1 MSDTAGKPI
10 TCKAAVAWEAG
21 KPVSLETIE
30 VAPPKKGEVRVKV
43 NFTGICHTDMYTLS
57 GSDPEGAFPA
67 VLGHEGAGVVESVG
81 EGVTDVKEGDHVIL
95 LYTAEC
101 RQCKFCKSGKT
112 NLCGAVR
119 ATQGKGVMPDGTKR
133 FTCNG
138 KELYHFMGTST
149 FSQYTVVS
157 QYSLVA
163 IDKSCPL
170 DKACLLG
177 CGVTTGFGAATITN
191 KIEEGANVAVFGIG
205 CVGLAVIDGA
215 SFNKAGRIIAIDI
228 NDGKEQWAK
237 KFGATEFINPSKLP
251 EGKSI
256 VDHLIDITDGGLD
269 YTFDCTG
276 NTKVMR
282 SALESAHKGWGEA
295 TVIGVAAA
303 GEEISFRPFQ
313 VVTGRVL
320 RGSAFGGVKGRTQLP
335 GMVDLYQKGE
345 FKIDEYITHTTTLD
359 EINKGV
365 DHTKS
370 GNCIRCVVS
379 MD

>member
-30 VAPPKKGEVRVKV
+30 VALPKKGEVRVKV